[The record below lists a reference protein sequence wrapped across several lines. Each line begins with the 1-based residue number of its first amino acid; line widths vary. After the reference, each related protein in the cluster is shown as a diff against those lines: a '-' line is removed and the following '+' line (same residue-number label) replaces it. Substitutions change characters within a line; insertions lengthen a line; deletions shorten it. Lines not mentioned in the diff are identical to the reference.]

1 MQLGYAKR
9 EHLFPKFFC
18 IFRHIIVTFHGSGI
32 DLKVENSI
40 HQMVKATIGMCRVTA
55 FQHPVDMLHAESHLL
70 MPSHGYR
77 LAIFRINHRSPQ
89 AFGKVLF
96 IAFQLS
102 FVTERQTSIA
112 FFLTTQP
119 FDLVMQRIQ

>member
-1 MQLGYAKR
+1 
-9 EHLFPKFFC
+9 
-18 IFRHIIVTFHGSGI
+18 
-32 DLKVENSI
+32 
-40 HQMVKATIGMCRVTA
+40 MVKTTIGMYRVTA
-55 FQHPVDMLHAESHLL
+55 FQHPVDMLHAESYLL

-77 LAIFRINHRSPQ
+77 LAIFGINHRSPQ